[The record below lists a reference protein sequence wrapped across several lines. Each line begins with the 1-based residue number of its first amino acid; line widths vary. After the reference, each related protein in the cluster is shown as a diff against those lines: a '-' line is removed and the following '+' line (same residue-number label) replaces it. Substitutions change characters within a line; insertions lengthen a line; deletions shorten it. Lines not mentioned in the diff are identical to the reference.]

1 MYFCIFVW
9 EDICICVFFCGKMS
23 QWEIC
28 IKKTVLLFVFV
39 YFCIFVWED
48 ICICVFFSVAK
59 CRSEKSVFIRQP
71 KSHRPTSHCRP
82 AGPNYFVFSFHSSF
96 QSHLKN
102 WSIVFVFFFVTLHP
116 FLPVTIPLNVD
127 HTPSKNCIYQKILTS
142 FYNYKLEIICY
153 RTTCH
158 PRRVC

>member
-9 EDICICVFFCGKMS
+9 EDICISVFFCGKMS

-39 YFCIFVWED
+39 YFCIFV
-48 ICICVFFSVAK
+48 ISVFVCFFSVVK

-102 WSIVFVFFFVTLHP
+102 WSIAFVFFFCNFAPFFTSNHP
-116 FLPVTIPLNVD
+116 IECRSYSFEKLYL
-127 HTPSKNCIYQKILTS
+127 SKDFN
-142 FYNYKLEIICY
+142 
-153 RTTCH
+153 
-158 PRRVC
+158 

>member
-1 MYFCIFVW
+1 MFFVVKCRSGRYVSKRQYYSLYLCIFAYLC
-9 EDICICVFFCGKMS
+9 EKIS
-23 QWEIC
+23 
-28 IKKTVLLFVFV
+28 VFV
-39 YFCIFVWED
+39 C
-48 ICICVFFSVAK
+48 FFSVVK